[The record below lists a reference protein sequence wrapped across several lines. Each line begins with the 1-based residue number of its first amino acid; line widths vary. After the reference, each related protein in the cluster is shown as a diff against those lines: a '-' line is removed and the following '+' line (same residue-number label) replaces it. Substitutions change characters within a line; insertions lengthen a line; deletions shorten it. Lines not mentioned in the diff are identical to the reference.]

1 MIYFL
6 QRLIWAA
13 LSKLHYYFA
22 GTYTHRILVSAWD
35 LFTQLWYFV
44 VAGIVLAALISVF
57 WDKSKIASYFER
69 TGRLS
74 IVMSA
79 LLALVCPLGTY
90 VLIPLIAGLLVV
102 GVPVAPLVAFLVAS
116 PLMNPILFSL
126 TAGAFGYQMAIAR
139 AVSALILGIFA
150 GLVTEKLISLKFLN
164 QFNLCVS
171 HSGFNRQNTLQSGRD
186 VKERPSTGR
195 FFSEL
200 LGLTRFVGKYF
211 TLAILVAAAVKVLV
225 PASWVI
231 RTLGSGRSF
240 SVLVAVAAG
249 VPLYACGGGTI
260 PIIKVLQ
267 DMGMGQ
273 GAILGFFISGPATKI
288 STLVAL
294 KAAFRKEMFL
304 LYLGTTLMGALIF
317 GYLYAYL

>member
-22 GTYTHRILVSAWD
+22 GTYTHRVLLSAWD
-35 LFTQLWYFV
+35 LFCQLWFFV
-44 VAGIVLAALISVF
+44 VAGIVLAAAVSVF
-57 WDKSKIASYFER
+57 WDKSKIAYYFER

-74 IVMSA
+74 IVMAA

-102 GVPVAPLVAFLVAS
+102 GLPAAPLVAFLVAS
-116 PLMNPILFSL
+116 PLINPILFSL

-139 AVSALILGIFA
+139 AVSALTLGIFA
-150 GLVTEKLISLKFLN
+150 GLVTEKLISLKVLN

-171 HSGFNRQNTLQSGRD
+171 QGSFNRQSTLQSGRD
-186 VKERPSTGR
+186 MGEKPLIGR
-195 FFSEL
+195 FISEL

-211 TLAILVAAAVKVLV
+211 TLAILVAAVVKVLV
-225 PASWVI
+225 PANWVI

-294 KAAFRKEMFL
+294 KAAFRKEMLF
-304 LYLGTTLMGALIF
+304 LYLGTTLIGALIF